1 MRTRQPIRGK
11 RPRNTGYS
19 SQSINARSLSA
30 RITEQKK
37 GREKRQKQKE
47 EKTRKRATEKNSTFQ
62 YTFRARYCTETSR
75 SCSFRFG
82 KTRKQISLRAVHGG
96 SICKK
101 HASLPYCLSKRYIRF
116 SLDIEFEKCICE
128 FDRWQHAEKIGALM
142 QPDSCWRFVEPMI
155 LNFAGEFA
163 YTSNNWKYFDR
174 IFQSF
179 LIRFDN
185 SRISVY
191 YKIYYEMCC
200 KYTDI
205 YLNLNLYS
213 SHKIKLHKKPI
224 YKLCILE
231 NKIIVIIVKSNVS
244 NPLSCTE
251 AEAIA

>member
-1 MRTRQPIRGK
+1 MVV
-11 RPRNTGYS
+11 
-19 SQSINARSLSA
+19 AFA
-30 RITEQKK
+30 
-37 GREKRQKQKE
+37 
-47 EKTRKRATEKNSTFQ
+47 
-62 YTFRARYCTETSR
+62 
-75 SCSFRFG
+75 
-82 KTRKQISLRAVHGG
+82 
-96 SICKK
+96 KK
-101 HASLPYCLSKRYIRF
+101 HASLPYCLSKRHVRF

-179 LIRFDN
+179 LIHFDN

-205 YLNLNLYS
+205 YLNLNLHS

-244 NPLSCTE
+244 NPLGCTE
-251 AEAIA
+251 TEAIA

>member
-82 KTRKQISLRAVHGG
+82 KTRKQISLRAVYGG

-101 HASLPYCLSKRYIRF
+101 TCIFAVLFVKTARSIFSRYWVWKMHLRIR
-116 SLDIEFEKCICE
+116 SMTTRRKNRSTDATGQLLTLRRTDDLEF
-128 FDRWQHAEKIGALM
+128 RW
-142 QPDSCWRFVEPMI
+142 
-155 LNFAGEFA
+155 
-163 YTSNNWKYFDR
+163 R
-174 IFQSF
+174 IRVHIQ
-179 LIRFDN
+179 
-185 SRISVY
+185 
-191 YKIYYEMCC
+191 
-200 KYTDI
+200 
-205 YLNLNLYS
+205 
-213 SHKIKLHKKPI
+213 
-224 YKLCILE
+224 
-231 NKIIVIIVKSNVS
+231 
-244 NPLSCTE
+244 
-251 AEAIA
+251 

>member
-37 GREKRQKQKE
+37 RTRKKTKAERRENE
-47 EKTRKRATEKNSTFQ
+47 EKSDRKNSTFQ

-101 HASLPYCLSKRYIRF
+101 HAPLPYCLSKRYIRF

-128 FDRWQHAEKIGALM
+128 FDR
-142 QPDSCWRFVEPMI
+142 
-155 LNFAGEFA
+155 
-163 YTSNNWKYFDR
+163 
-174 IFQSF
+174 
-179 LIRFDN
+179 
-185 SRISVY
+185 
-191 YKIYYEMCC
+191 
-200 KYTDI
+200 
-205 YLNLNLYS
+205 
-213 SHKIKLHKKPI
+213 
-224 YKLCILE
+224 
-231 NKIIVIIVKSNVS
+231 
-244 NPLSCTE
+244 
-251 AEAIA
+251 